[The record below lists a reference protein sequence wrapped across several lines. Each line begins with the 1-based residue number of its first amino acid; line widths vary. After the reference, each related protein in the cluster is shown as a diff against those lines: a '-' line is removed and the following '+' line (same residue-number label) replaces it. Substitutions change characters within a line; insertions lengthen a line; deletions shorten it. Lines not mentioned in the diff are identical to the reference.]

1 MTDQYLTT
9 KQLCD
14 RLHISRSTLYRMRV
28 AKTLKSGDHFIDIR
42 PAGAKR
48 ACIRWKAQSV
58 ERTLAIP
65 ARSRAK

>member
-14 RLHISRSTLYRMRV
+14 RLNISRSTLYRMRV
-28 AKTLKSGDHFIDIR
+28 AQTLAAGTHFLDIR

-48 ACIRWKAQSV
+48 ACIRWKVQSV
-58 ERTLAIP
+58 ERTLATP
-65 ARSRAK
+65 ARNRAK